1 MKIYQDRQDASSI
14 IAKKNRLNE
23 LKQSIEQLT
32 NIDNEAAQNGDFD
45 SQFEQLYAEMYN
57 LKDELDEIEKQQARL
72 TKSSDTL
79 NEVAV
84 IIEGL
89 KNHPVEYDDQAVR
102 QLISCIKVLSSDQ
115 IEIQFKDGT
124 LMKAMI
130 C

>member
-1 MKIYQDRQDASSI
+1 MKIYQDRQDTSSI

-23 LKQSIEQLT
+23 LKQSIDQLT
-32 NIDNEAAQNGDFD
+32 SIDNEAAQNGDFD
-45 SQFEQLYAEMYN
+45 SQFEQLYTEMYN
-57 LKDELDEIEKQQARL
+57 LKDELYEIEKQQARL

-84 IIEGL
+84 ILEGL

-102 QLISCIKVLSSDQ
+102 QMISCIKVLSSDQ

-124 LMKAMI
+124 LMKATL
-130 C
+130 

>member
-23 LKQSIEQLT
+23 LKQSIDQLT
-32 NIDNEAAQNGDFD
+32 SIDNEAAQNGDFD
-45 SQFEQLYAEMYN
+45 RQFEQLYTEMYN
-57 LKDELDEIEKQQARL
+57 LKDELYEIEKQQARL

-84 IIEGL
+84 ILEGL

-124 LMKAMI
+124 LMKATL
-130 C
+130 

>member
-45 SQFEQLYAEMYN
+45 RQFEILYSEMYA
-57 LKDELDEIEKQQARL
+57 LKDELEEIEKQQARL
-72 TKSSDTL
+72 TKSSNTL

-84 IIEGL
+84 ILEGL

-115 IEIQFKDGT
+115 IGIQFKDGT
-124 LMKAMI
+124 LMKATL
-130 C
+130 